1 MDFDKLLYVMKTV
14 LMGCEKLVEQFGF
27 FRVTD
32 KMVGFTQ
39 EGNCKLW
46 VSEHF
51 WENQAMLAVEDQ

>member
-46 VSEHF
+46 VSENF
-51 WENQAMLAVEDQ
+51 WEN